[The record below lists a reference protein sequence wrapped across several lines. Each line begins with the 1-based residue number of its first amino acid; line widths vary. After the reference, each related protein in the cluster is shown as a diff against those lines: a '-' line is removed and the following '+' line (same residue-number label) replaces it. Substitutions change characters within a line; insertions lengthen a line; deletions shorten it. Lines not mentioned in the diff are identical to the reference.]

1 MFDLYKSVDSE
12 GKTFEQYMKTYD
24 ASAWKHPS
32 VTIDVVLMTQIAGE
46 MYVLLT
52 KRKSHPFVGCWSTPG
67 TFVNYDES
75 LDKAVERTISEK
87 IGIDGESN
95 NFWYRQLHTFGSPD
109 RDPRDRVITTS
120 YLSLVNSE
128 KLHILLEKDKN
139 ADNTKSLA
147 LFKVKMRKV
156 VENESKQ
163 MSIITLT
170 NNEENLVIQYKIVET
185 VKGNWIQTDSVLDES
200 ISNSELAGDHIKLIH
215 NAMVYMENNSGNYGV
230 LLNLLPE
237 LFSLGDVQKVYEDI
251 TGKRQIAGNF
261 RLSLLKSGAVVDSKL
276 TRMYRGRNV
285 ALYKANKFKL
295 CGV

>member
-24 ASAWKHPS
+24 ASAWRHPS
-32 VTIDVVLMTQIAGE
+32 VTIDVVLMTQIDGE

-52 KRKSHPFVGCWSTPG
+52 KRKNHPFVGCWSTPG

-87 IGIDGESN
+87 IGIDGEGN

-120 YLSLVNSE
+120 YLSLINSE
-128 KLHILLEKDKN
+128 KLRILLKEDKN
-139 ADNTKSLA
+139 ADNTKNLA

-170 NNEENLVIQYKIVET
+170 NSEENLVIQYKIVET
-185 VKGNWIQTDSVLDES
+185 IKGNWIQTDSVLDES
-200 ISNSELAGDHIKLIH
+200 ISNSELAGDHIKLIQ

>member
-24 ASAWKHPS
+24 ASVWKHPS
-32 VTIDVVLMTQIAGE
+32 VTIDVVLMTQIDGE
-46 MYVLLT
+46 IYVLLT
-52 KRKSHPFVGCWSTPG
+52 KRKNHPFVGCWSTPG

-87 IGIDGESN
+87 IGIDGEGN

-120 YLSLVNSE
+120 YLSLINSE
-128 KLHILLEKDKN
+128 KLRILLEEDKY
-139 ADNTKSLA
+139 ADNTKNLA

-185 VKGNWIQTDSVLDES
+185 IKGNWIQTDSVLDES

-215 NAMVYMENNSGNYGV
+215 NAMVHMENNSGNYGV

-276 TRMYRGRNV
+276 TRRYRGRNV

>member
-24 ASAWKHPS
+24 ASAWRHPS
-32 VTIDVVLMTQIAGE
+32 VTIDVVLMTQIDGE

-87 IGIDGESN
+87 IGIDGEGN

-128 KLHILLEKDKN
+128 KLRILLEKDKD
-139 ADNTKSLA
+139 ADNTKNLA

-185 VKGNWIQTDSVLDES
+185 IKGNWIQTDSVLDES

-215 NAMVYMENNSGNYGV
+215 NAMVYMESNSGNYGV

-276 TRMYRGRNV
+276 TRRYRGRNV

>member
-24 ASAWKHPS
+24 ASVWKHPS
-32 VTIDVVLMTQIAGE
+32 VTIDVVLMTQIDGE

-52 KRKSHPFVGCWSTPG
+52 KRKNHPFAGCWSTPG

-87 IGIDGESN
+87 IGIDGEGN

-120 YLSLVNSE
+120 YLSLINSE
-128 KLHILLEKDKN
+128 KLRILLEEDKY
-139 ADNTKSLA
+139 ADNTKNLA

-185 VKGNWIQTDSVLDES
+185 IKGNWIQTDSVLDES

-215 NAMVYMENNSGNYGV
+215 NAMVHMENNSGNYGV

-276 TRMYRGRNV
+276 TRRYRGRNV

>member
-24 ASAWKHPS
+24 ASVWKHPS
-32 VTIDVVLMTQIAGE
+32 VTIDVVLMTQIDGE

-52 KRKSHPFVGCWSTPG
+52 KRKNHPFAGCWSTPG

-87 IGIDGESN
+87 IGIDGEGN

-120 YLSLVNSE
+120 YLSLINSE
-128 KLHILLEKDKN
+128 KLRILLEEDKY
-139 ADNTKSLA
+139 ADNTKNLA

-185 VKGNWIQTDSVLDES
+185 IKGNWIQTDSVLDES
-200 ISNSELAGDHIKLIH
+200 ISNSELAGDHVKLIH
-215 NAMVYMENNSGNYGV
+215 NAMVYMESNSGNYGV

-276 TRMYRGRNV
+276 TRRYRGRNV